1 MSSWQSHSNDERIAM
16 IQSVA
21 LKNSIEDNAVE
32 KDWWVTVI
40 LKALFNTSC
49 GKWLLFKGGTSLS
62 RSEERRVGKEC

>member
-32 KDWWVTVI
+32 KDGWVTVI
-40 LKALFNTSC
+40 LKALFNA
-49 GKWLLFKGGTSLS
+49 
-62 RSEERRVGKEC
+62 